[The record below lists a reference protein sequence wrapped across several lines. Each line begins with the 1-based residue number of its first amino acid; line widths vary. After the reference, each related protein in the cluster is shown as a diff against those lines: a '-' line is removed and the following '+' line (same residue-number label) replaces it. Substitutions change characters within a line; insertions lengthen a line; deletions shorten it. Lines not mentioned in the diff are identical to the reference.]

1 MTAYYVLG
9 ITFVVFALVL
19 SALGLTRDGFPP
31 SVPAGRALMA
41 VGGLIAVITF
51 GVLLASTEREH
62 PREEAAEKAAEK
74 KAEEAAKGAPGEQPA
89 GGEPGGGAVKVV
101 EKEYS
106 IELADGATLKPGKV
120 TFEVAN
126 EGKIQHDLA
135 VQDGGQEA
143 KTPLI
148 DAGKEAKLPVEL
160 KPAKY
165 RLFCTVPGHAE
176 LGMDKEVTVGGA

>member
-1 MTAYYVLG
+1 MTGYYVLG

-31 SVPAGRALMA
+31 SVRAGRALMA
-41 VGGLIAVITF
+41 VSGLIAVVTF
-51 GVLLASTEREH
+51 GVLLASTQREH
-62 PREEAAEKAAEK
+62 PKEEAAEKAAEK
-74 KAEEAAKGAPGEQPA
+74 KAEEAA

-106 IELADGATLKPGKV
+106 IELADGATLRPGKV
-120 TFEVAN
+120 TLEVVN

-135 VQDGGQEA
+135 VADGGEEA

-165 RLFCTVPGHAE
+165 RLYCTVPGHAE
-176 LGMDKEVTVGGA
+176 LGMDEEVTVGGA